1 MSMTVLGISGRRRQ
15 AAAALA
21 IDGRVVAAASEDSF
35 TRVPGIGYAQTGGFP
50 AGAVEA
56 CLRGAGLE
64 AADVAELTVVEDSLG
79 PEALGR
85 LRADGASAS
94 LAEALAAASLGPDA
108 FRVRGIAPLQAD
120 AIHAAASTRA
130 DAVLVCSSD
139 PPGVAAFVRRDDRLH
154 LLRAVDGG
162 DGLAKAA
169 GRVAA
174 TLGLGAGDPFQAI
187 DRLSLGGEPEFD
199 DELAPAIRWQRGG
212 FAVDDEQVCAA
223 IGRVAGST
231 GASLADAASLNVR
244 TQSTRRALAASFTVR
259 LAEVIA
265 AAAGEIQD
273 ETRAGV
279 LAFGGDL
286 FANLRVTA
294 EIQRAA
300 PVAAVPEAAGRAL
313 GAALSPF
320 TRSLDRLDGLALG
333 PAYSDDE
340 IKRTLDNCRLD
351 YVYEPDWPRL
361 LLRTSRTLAQGK
373 VVGWF
378 QGAMGFGPR
387 ALGTRSILCDPSSR
401 YARHNVNEYLRQVP
415 LDEPLPVLFA
425 PSAVGE
431 CLDTPLPAGP
441 AVADAAVRSAWW
453 DRLGAA
459 LDWRRHVRVH
469 APGPSHAAEVIALVE
484 CHRRETGVPALIE
497 TNLAGPGEPAACT
510 PRDAVRTVYSSAVDA
525 LVIGRFILMKD
536 HWLLRT
542 HAG

>member
-1 MSMTVLGISGRRRQ
+1 MTVLGISGRRRQ

-21 IDGRVVAAASEDSF
+21 VDGRVIAAASEDSF

-50 AGAVEA
+50 ANAVDA

-64 AADVAELTVVEDSLG
+64 AGDIGELTIVEDQGETRVEGLG
-79 PEALGR
+79 P
-85 LRADGASAS
+85 GAQGH
-94 LAEALAAASLGPDA
+94 GPDSRA
-108 FRVRGIAPLQAD
+108 FHATSVRAIAPLQAD
-120 AIHAAASTRA
+120 AVHAAACTSA
-130 DAVLVCSSD
+130 DAVLVCSSE
-139 PPGVAAFVRRDDRLH
+139 PAGVAAFVRRGDRID

-162 DGLAKAA
+162 DHLAAAA

-174 TLGLGAGDPFQAI
+174 TLGLGPGDPFRAI
-187 DRLSLGGEPEFD
+187 DRLSLGAEPEFG
-199 DELAPAIRWQRGG
+199 DELAGAIEWQHGR
-212 FAVDDEQVCAA
+212 FAVDDAA
-223 IGRVAGST
+223 VRAAMGRVAGHT

-244 TQSTRRALAASFTVR
+244 TQDARRALAASFAVR
-259 LAEVIA
+259 LAQVIA
-265 AAAGEIQD
+265 EAAGAIRS
-273 ETRAGV
+273 ETRASV
-279 LAFGGDL
+279 LAFGGEL
-286 FANLRVTA
+286 FANPRFAA
-294 EIQRAA
+294 ELQRTA

-313 GAALSPF
+313 GAALSAF
-320 TRSLDRLDGLALG
+320 GATDADKQGARRARLDGLALG

-351 YVYEPDWPRL
+351 YVYEPDWARL

-387 ALGTRSILCDPSSR
+387 AMGTRSILCDPSSR
-401 YARHNVNEYLRQVP
+401 YARHNMNEYLRHVP
-415 LDEPLPVLFA
+415 LDEPLPVVVA
-425 PSAVGE
+425 PSAAGE
-431 CLDTPLPAGP
+431 CLETPLPAGP
-441 AVADAAVRSAWW
+441 AVADAVVRAAWSE
-453 DRLGAA
+453 RLAAA

-469 APGPSHAAEVIALVE
+469 APGPSQAAELVDLVE